1 METTTFGSYM
11 IKAIQSYHQITAHY
25 ACKIQR
31 VNVLNAYKIPR
42 IQKSVEEAVGLDG
55 FRPKRST
62 FGAMEA
68 VIEGVKTQS
77 GTHYTRNIVLLATLD
92 VRNAF
97 NSSSWEICTG
107 NHIPNPPVYKEDDQ
121 KLSTRPRAYQTEG
134 NLCTKKITSDTAQGS
149 ILGPELW
156 NTSCDEILKID
167 MPPDT
172 YLVGYADTAVIS
184 GRDIE
189 EIQR

>member
-1 METTTFGSYM
+1 M

-77 GTHYTRNIVLLATLD
+77 GTHYTRNIVLLAT
-92 VRNAF
+92 
-97 NSSSWEICTG
+97 
-107 NHIPNPPVYKEDDQ
+107 
-121 KLSTRPRAYQTEG
+121 TEE
-134 NLCTKKITSDTAQGS
+134 NLCTKKITSGAAHGS
-149 ILGPELW
+149 ILGPDQW
-156 NTSCDEILKID
+156 NISYDAILKID

-172 YLVGYADTAVIS
+172 YLVGYAD
-184 GRDIE
+184 
-189 EIQR
+189 